1 MKVYKYQ
8 DILLRC
14 LIALLGLCLFYKLY
28 TAILPFLIAF
38 IFSYLL
44 EPLVRFLNTRCKL
57 SRSLSVLGVFV
68 LFSGLVSSLL
78 LLGLPVLYK
87 QISLLLIKV
96 PAYKQYLQL
105 KLIPEIVSQFQG
117 IDPVVGERI
126 GEAIQ
131 SVTNDLLNLIIR
143 VVQNL
148 WGYTLATVNVAA
160 FIFFVPIIMIYL
172 LRDWRAIIETFKKSE
187 NLNLGEEVWIV
198 ISDINK
204 SLSSYIRGQLNVCA
218 IMILFYSGTLS
229 VLSLDGALLI
239 GIFSGIAIIVP
250 IVGTVAAF
258 ATSLLVGFLSFGY
271 SSELYYI
278 VFIYA
283 TGHIIES
290 YIVSPKIIGDKIGV
304 HPLWIMFSVLAS
316 GELLGF
322 IGILFAVPIASI
334 LNVLISYVVRVF
346 SSKTIEKL

>member
-1 MKVYKYQ
+1 
-8 DILLRC
+8 
-14 LIALLGLCLFYKLY
+14 
-28 TAILPFLIAF
+28 
-38 IFSYLL
+38 
-44 EPLVRFLNTRCKL
+44 
-57 SRSLSVLGVFV
+57 
-68 LFSGLVSSLL
+68 
-78 LLGLPVLYK
+78 VLYK